1 MNEMKWEKKSKI
13 MRKIKQMKPIH
24 LEREREMEKQ
34 IERERASELILMI
47 PD

>member
-1 MNEMKWEKKSKI
+1 